1 MGINNI
7 PPKTCTYACVYC
19 QLGRTPHMTVDPG
32 EFYPPDDIVLAV
44 RERVEALEGN
54 GTTIDY
60 LTIVPDGE
68 PTLDGNLGRLVDGLS
83 ELGPPTAVIT
93 NGSLLWREDVRD
105 ALQNATLVSVKVD
118 AAEEKLWRRIDRPH
132 GRLEL
137 GRVVDGLLAFAE
149 SFDGVLISET
159 MLVRGL
165 NDGEDQLAA
174 IAELVGRLGTD
185 TAYLSIPTRPPAEPW
200 VEPPDELALVRGVEI
215 VRREV
220 DRVEHLIGYE
230 GTEFASTGDA
240 ARDLL
245 SITAVHPMRADAVG
259 ELLSADGAD
268 WEVVRSLVE
277 DGGLAEL
284 DYEGDTYYVRRF
296 ARDR

>member
-1 MGINNI
+1 
-7 PPKTCTYACVYC
+7 
-19 QLGRTPHMTVDPG
+19 MTVDPG